1 MLNMEQ
7 EKEYND
13 FIALGRKCYPKQD
26 DKGIT
31 NFNSVVLDNVYPK
44 KIDILDNY
52 GVTKC
57 ELFALIMMEGFFS
70 ECIQRPLVFGLKP
83 NSFIKRCIYYFD
95 SLLSKTPKT
104 SSVVLYR
111 QDHFNSVEYYKD
123 LKNKRKHYI
132 CASFLTASTDDYDN
146 SRSVKLVIRPK
157 LGCKTKAHDIYRIM
171 NHGEDIKEA
180 IPENQVNFERNTEI
194 EITGIDE
201 KPNIPVV
208 YLNEI

>member
-70 ECIQRPLVFGLKP
+70 ECIQRPLVFGLKT
-83 NSFIKRCIYYFD
+83 NSFIKRCICYFD

-104 SSVVLYR
+104 SSIVLYR
-111 QDHFNSVEYYKD
+111 QDHFNSVEYYKE
-123 LKNKRKHYI
+123 LYNKGKHYI
-132 CASFLTASTDDYDN
+132 CSSFCLTSM
-146 SRSVKLVIRPK
+146 
-157 LGCKTKAHDIYRIM
+157 C
-171 NHGEDIKEA
+171 
-180 IPENQVNFERNTEI
+180 
-194 EITGIDE
+194 
-201 KPNIPVV
+201 VV
-208 YLNEI
+208 

>member
-1 MLNMEQ
+1 MEQ
-7 EKEYND
+7 EKEYNE

-26 DKGIT
+26 NRGIT
-31 NFNSVVLDNVYPK
+31 NFNSEVFANVYPK
-44 KIDILDNY
+44 KKDILDSY

-57 ELFALIMMEGFFS
+57 ELFTLIMLEGFFS
-70 ECIQRPLVFGLKP
+70 GDVQRPLVFGLKT
-83 NSFIKRCIYYFD
+83 NSFIERCISYFD

-146 SRSVKLVIRPK
+146 YRSVKLVISPK
-157 LGCKTKAHDIYRIM
+157 LDGKTKAHDVYRIM

-180 IPENQVNFERNTEI
+180 KPENQVNFERNAEF

-201 KPNIPVV
+201 NQNIPVV

>member
-1 MLNMEQ
+1 M
-7 EKEYND
+7 
-13 FIALGRKCYPKQD
+13 GRKCYPEQD

-83 NSFIKRCIYYFD
+83 NSFIKRCIDYFD

-104 SSVVLYR
+104 SSIVLYR
-111 QDHFNSVEYYKD
+111 QDHFNSVEYYKE
-123 LKNKRKHYI
+123 LQNKGKHYI
-132 CASFLTASTDDYDN
+132 CSSFLTASTDDYDN
-146 SRSVKLVIRPK
+146 SRSVKLVISPK
-157 LGCKTKAHDIYRIM
+157 LDGKTKAHDVYRIM
-171 NHGEDIKEA
+171 NHGEDIKGA
-180 IPENQVNFERNTEI
+180 IPENQVNFERNAEF

-201 KPNIPVV
+201 NQNIPVV

>member
-1 MLNMEQ
+1 MEQ
-7 EKEYND
+7 EKEYNE

-26 DKGIT
+26 NRGIT
-31 NFNSVVLDNVYPK
+31 NFNSEVLANVYPK
-44 KIDILDNY
+44 KKDILDSY

-57 ELFALIMMEGFFS
+57 ELFTLIMLEGFFS
-70 ECIQRPLVFGLKP
+70 GDVLRPLVFGLKT
-83 NSFIKRCIYYFD
+83 NSFIERCISYFD

-123 LKNKRKHYI
+123 LKNKHKHYI

-146 SRSVKLVIRPK
+146 SRSVKLVISPK
-157 LGCKTKAHDIYRIM
+157 LDGKTKAHDVYRIM

-180 IPENQVNFERNTEI
+180 IPENQVNFERNAEF

-201 KPNIPVV
+201 KQNIPVV